1 MKGNITKD
9 LAWKLFRQT
18 GEIRYY
24 MLYSS
29 LKKNEEEDERE
40 DGL

>member
-1 MKGNITKD
+1 MGKNVTKEI
-9 LAWKLFRQT
+9 AWKLFKRT

-29 LKKNEEEDERE
+29 LKKGEHSIDDE
-40 DGL
+40 L